1 LISTTDDP
9 NRSPEARREPQDIL
23 QCTTKRDFAMTK
35 MLHLMDRAALGLI
48 NVLVVI
54 GLPLVAI
61 GMLTNSF

>member
-1 LISTTDDP
+1 
-9 NRSPEARREPQDIL
+9 
-23 QCTTKRDFAMTK
+23 MTK